1 MTPPTV
7 TSHQIGDFQV
17 TVLSDG
23 NMSASLELL
32 KGITPSDAG
41 QIQHEAGITAPG
53 NIHINGY
60 LIRGLGKTLLVDSG
74 TGGWNNVEGLLGE
87 NLRTL
92 GISPDEIDAV
102 LLTHCHPDHI
112 GGLLDADGKPVYP
125 RAAIYLHPLEADYW
139 LDDGKLGQAS
149 ERAQRN
155 FAMARRMLAACA
167 QQIHYL
173 DENTHIA
180 GIHPVWLP
188 GHTPGHTGYRIDSQ
202 GETLLFWGDIVH
214 FPHIQCAHP
223 DVTIAFDLD
232 PVQAQATRE
241 KILAQAASEKWLVA
255 GMHFALPGFA
265 HIVPQE
271 EGYRLVYPTADS
283 Q

>member
-1 MTPPTV
+1 MIPPTV

-23 NMSASLELL
+23 NMSANLELL

-139 LDDGKLGQAS
+139 LDDDNLGQAS

-180 GIHPVWLP
+180 GIHPVSLP

>member
-1 MTPPTV
+1 
-7 TSHQIGDFQV
+7 
-17 TVLSDG
+17 
-23 NMSASLELL
+23 
-32 KGITPSDAG
+32 
-41 QIQHEAGITAPG
+41 
-53 NIHINGY
+53 
-60 LIRGLGKTLLVDSG
+60 
-74 TGGWNNVEGLLGE
+74 LLGE

-102 LLTHCHPDHI
+102 LLTHCHI

-139 LDDGKLGQAS
+139 LDDDNLGQAS
-149 ERAQRN
+149 ERAHN

-167 QQIHYL
+167 QHYL

-180 GIHPVWLP
+180 GIHPVSLP
-188 GHTPGHTGYRIDSQ
+188 GHTPGIPATGLIRRRDSAF
-202 GETLLFWGDIVH
+202 LGDIVH

>member
-112 GGLLDADGKPVYP
+112 GGLLDADGKLVYP

-139 LDDGKLGQAS
+139 LDDDNLGQAS

-180 GIHPVWLP
+180 GIHPVSLP